1 MVFNFNH
8 TVLNKPEQI
17 GKTSRGDQGLEKKSF
32 RLHKNHRK
40 HWVVCITSGNKWMGF
55 LKCKIFFFTIETN
68 EKIQPIHTI
77 CKINH
82 YDNR

>member
-8 TVLNKPEQI
+8 TVLNKPEKI
-17 GKTSRGDQGLEKKSF
+17 GKTSRGD
-32 RLHKNHRK
+32 HKNHRK
-40 HWVVCITSGNKWMGF
+40 HWVVGITSGNKWMGF

-77 CKINH
+77 CKISH